1 MPTKTLPPGKTQA
14 NWIIRKELKDWVD
27 REAARRDMRPAY
39 VIEECIK
46 IMRETTQ
53 PEVKP

>member
-14 NWIIRKELKDWVD
+14 NWIIRQELKDWVD
-27 REAARRDMRPAY
+27 KESAKRDIRPAY

-46 IMRETTQ
+46 AMQETTR
-53 PEVKP
+53 